1 MGEENLAR
9 QAELALERQGDHD
22 SLFYEGRWHSSGSL
36 ADRAARFATGLTDL
50 GVRPGDRLLV
60 LMANCPE
67 VLITY
72 SAAWR
77 AGAAVTP
84 LIFLVSEDELRHAL
98 ADSGAVGVVTTAEF
112 LPKVAGALA
121 GVSSVRFVIVPG
133 GGGPAGVPVLD
144 FAEVEA
150 AEPGSIVDRSGTDLA
165 ALLFT
170 GGTTGRSKGVPLTHA
185 NLFWCGWAAN
195 QNAER
200 FDVNAGLVPLPL
212 AHAYGLLV
220 FCSGFHREQGVRT
233 ILMRWFDP
241 AGWLKLAEEHRVQ
254 FSALVP
260 SMIQMLLGQ
269 PLEEASL
276 SELTWIASGASPLPE
291 EVRREFEKRVPS
303 ATIYEGYGCTES
315 ATLISINPHGARRVG
330 SVGRPVAGCEVSIQ
344 DDSGAMLPAGQ
355 DGEICARSPGV
366 MSGYWHA
373 PDSASTVLAG
383 GWLHTGDIGHLD
395 ADGYLYVVDRKKD
408 LILRGAFNVFPRD
421 VEDVLVAHPA
431 VALAG
436 VVGRPDV
443 RLGEEVVAFVSLRP
457 GAAVTAEE
465 LSEHARQ
472 HLGANKYP
480 RQITIVP
487 AVPLTSVGKLDRK
500 KLRQWVADGPPQ
512 VLAAGENAAGYLAEA
527 ETAAIGG
534 RGGGGDRDLVAVF
547 QEGPC
552 GAVGQLERLGAAPAQ
567 LQQAAALFA
576 GRTADRAGGE
586 EVTGPGRGSVDGHMG
601 QHLGRCPVHGGERR
615 AGHDL
620 AVQAHLEREIEAGV
634 AAADQVG
641 QRFRVL
647 RRRADLGVR
656 QGLKRHDPGGDRGG
670 ERLGQER
677 AERPGLP
684 GLDVAGRPV
693 VDQERAEHVVR
704 ELVDADRPG

>member
-1 MGEENLAR
+1 MDMGEENLAR

-22 SLFYEGRWHSSGSL
+22 SLFYEGRWHSAGSL

-98 ADSGAVGVVTTAEF
+98 VDSGAVGVVTTAEF
-112 LPKVAGALA
+112 LPKVSAALA
-121 GVSSVRFVIVPG
+121 GTAEVRFVVVPG
-133 GGGPAGVPVLD
+133 AQGGGSAAPGVPVLD
-144 FAEVEA
+144 FAQLEGA
-150 AEPGSIVDRSGTDLA
+150 APGLIVDRAGTDLA
-165 ALLFT
+165 ALLYT
-170 GGTTGRSKGVPLTHA
+170 GGTTGRSKGVPLSHA
-185 NLFWCGWAAN
+185 NLFWCGWAAHQSSVRAN
-195 QNAER
+195 
-200 FDVNAGLVPLPL
+200 VSTSVLPLPL

-220 FCSGFHREQGVRT
+220 FCGGFHREEGART

-241 AGWLKLAEEHRVQ
+241 AGWLKLAQEHRVQ
-254 FSALVP
+254 GSALVP

-269 PLEEASL
+269 PLEEADL
-276 SELTWIASGASPLPE
+276 SELTSISSGAAPLPA
-291 EVRREFEKRVPS
+291 EVRREFEARVPT
-303 ATIYEGYGCTES
+303 AKIYEGYGCTES
-315 ATLISINPHGARRVG
+315 ATLISANPADGRRLG
-330 SVGRPVAGCEVSIQ
+330 SVGVPVAGCEVSIQ
-344 DDSGAMLPAGQ
+344 DDSGAKLSAGQ
-355 DGEICARSPGV
+355 DGEICVRSPGV

-373 PDSASTVLAG
+373 PDSAATVLAG

-408 LILRGAFNVFPRD
+408 LILRGGFNVFPRD

-457 GAAVTAEE
+457 GASATAEE

-487 AVPLTSVGKLDRK
+487 TIPLTSVGKLDRK
-500 KLRQWVADGPPQ
+500 KLRQWVAESSQP
-512 VLAAGENAAGYLAEA
+512 L
-527 ETAAIGG
+527 T
-534 RGGGGDRDLVAVF
+534 
-547 QEGPC
+547 
-552 GAVGQLERLGAAPAQ
+552 
-567 LQQAAALFA
+567 
-576 GRTADRAGGE
+576 
-586 EVTGPGRGSVDGHMG
+586 
-601 QHLGRCPVHGGERR
+601 
-615 AGHDL
+615 
-620 AVQAHLEREIEAGV
+620 
-634 AAADQVG
+634 
-641 QRFRVL
+641 
-647 RRRADLGVR
+647 
-656 QGLKRHDPGGDRGG
+656 
-670 ERLGQER
+670 
-677 AERPGLP
+677 
-684 GLDVAGRPV
+684 
-693 VDQERAEHVVR
+693 
-704 ELVDADRPG
+704 

>member
-1 MGEENLAR
+1 MDENLAR
-9 QAELALERQGDHD
+9 QAELAFERQGDHD
-22 SLFYEGRWHSSGSL
+22 TLCYEGIWHTSGQM
-36 ADRAARFATGLTDL
+36 ADRGSRLATGLTGL

-72 SAAWR
+72 TAAWR
-77 AGAAVTP
+77 AGAVVTP

-98 ADSGAVGVVTTAEF
+98 NDSGAVGIVTTAEF
-112 LPKVAGALA
+112 LPKVSAAVKGAP
-121 GVSSVRFVIVPG
+121 GVRFVLVPG
-133 GGGPAGVPVLD
+133 AGAAADMASGVPVLD
-144 FAEVEA
+144 FDQVAS
-150 AEPGSIVDRSGTDLA
+150 AEPGSIAARPGSDLA
-165 ALLFT
+165 ALLYT

-195 QNAER
+195 QNPLPASMNT
-200 FDVNAGLVPLPL
+200 VIVPLPL

-220 FCSGFHREQGVRT
+220 FCIGFHRDEGGRT

-241 AGWLKLAEEHRVQ
+241 AGWVKLAEEHRVQ

-269 PLEEASL
+269 PLEHADL
-276 SELTWIASGASPLPE
+276 SELAFIFSGASPLAE

-315 ATLISINPHGARRVG
+315 ATLISTNPYGARRVG

-355 DGEICARSPGV
+355 DGEICVRSPGV

-373 PDSASTVLAG
+373 PESAATVLAG
-383 GWLHTGDIGHLD
+383 CWLHTGDIGHLD

-408 LILRGAFNVFPRD
+408 LILRGGFNVFPRD

-457 GAAVTAEE
+457 DAVVTAEE
-465 LSEHARQ
+465 LSEHARK

-487 AVPLTSVGKLDRK
+487 TIPLTSVGKLDRK
-500 KLRQWVADGPPQ
+500 KLRQWVADGSPQ
-512 VLAAGENAAGYLAEA
+512 
-527 ETAAIGG
+527 
-534 RGGGGDRDLVAVF
+534 
-547 QEGPC
+547 
-552 GAVGQLERLGAAPAQ
+552 
-567 LQQAAALFA
+567 
-576 GRTADRAGGE
+576 
-586 EVTGPGRGSVDGHMG
+586 
-601 QHLGRCPVHGGERR
+601 
-615 AGHDL
+615 
-620 AVQAHLEREIEAGV
+620 
-634 AAADQVG
+634 
-641 QRFRVL
+641 
-647 RRRADLGVR
+647 
-656 QGLKRHDPGGDRGG
+656 
-670 ERLGQER
+670 
-677 AERPGLP
+677 
-684 GLDVAGRPV
+684 
-693 VDQERAEHVVR
+693 
-704 ELVDADRPG
+704 